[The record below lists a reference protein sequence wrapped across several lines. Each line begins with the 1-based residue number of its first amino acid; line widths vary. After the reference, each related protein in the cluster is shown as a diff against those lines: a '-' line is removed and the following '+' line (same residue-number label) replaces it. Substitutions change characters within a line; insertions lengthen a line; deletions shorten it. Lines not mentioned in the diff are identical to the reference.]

1 MRIARTSATSL
12 EPMATETFSGV
23 VRRRDLGR
31 IGTPAGAA
39 LAVTFDAGARTYWH
53 RHSGGQVIHVVDGVG
68 RVATRGDATVELQ
81 PGDLVETPAG
91 EEHWHGASVD
101 SPMTHVA
108 LSFGETEWLEPVS
121 DE

>member
-1 MRIARTSATSL
+1 MRIARTASTSL
-12 EPMATETFSGV
+12 EPMATETFTGT

-31 IGTPAGAA
+31 IGTPDGTA
-39 LAVTFDAGARTYWH
+39 LAVTFEAGARTFWH

-68 RVATRGDATVELQ
+68 RVAGRGEAAAEIH
-81 PGDLVETPAG
+81 PGDLVETPPG
-91 EEHWHGASVD
+91 EEHWHGAAIA